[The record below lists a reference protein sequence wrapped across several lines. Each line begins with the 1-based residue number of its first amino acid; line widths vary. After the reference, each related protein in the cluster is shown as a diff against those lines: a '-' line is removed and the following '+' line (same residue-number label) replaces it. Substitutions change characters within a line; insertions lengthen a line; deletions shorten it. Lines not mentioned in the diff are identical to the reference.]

1 MNAHEKNLQLTIIEL
16 LVNNHPG
23 VMSHICGL
31 FSRRTYNLEGIVC
44 LPIEDGTTSKIILKI
59 NEYQRL
65 DQVRKQL
72 AKLPDVL
79 SMKQYTPS
87 GSIFEKIQPY
97 FP

>member
-1 MNAHEKNLQLTIIEL
+1 MNAHSQKINHTILEL
-16 LVNNHPG
+16 VVNNHPG
-23 VMSHICGL
+23 VMSHVCGL

-44 LPIEDGTTSKIILKI
+44 IPADDGATSKIMLQV

-79 SMKQYTPS
+79 TIDQYSPAE
-87 GSIFEKIQPY
+87 SIFEKIKKY
-97 FP
+97 C